1 MRNAVSISNDTK
13 CMVIKIFPKIN
24 YTNFYLKA
32 NFHDYSYIKSFEEMD
47 FTNVNKQYI
56 ILNYQSSTYFNNT
69 ENSII
74 SVMIVNGDDDC
85 YINIFPEIND
95 IYPEDL
101 KNNKGNLINKN
112 YINFN
117 YFNGEK
123 YIFISNFKNNLNNYK
138 IKIINNKE
146 YYDITRMINFYKNF
160 SFTFKFN
167 KTFNQNFTLSFS
179 SNENDKNHCLYFNIS
194 SNLKLKVNAFTDK
207 KSIKSEGDNSF
218 KINYKKIYFEL
229 MVSNQTEF
237 EEFQFEVLYKNIF

>member
-1 MRNAVSISNDTK
+1 
-13 CMVIKIFPKIN
+13 
-24 YTNFYLKA
+24 
-32 NFHDYSYIKSFEEMD
+32 
-47 FTNVNKQYI
+47 
-56 ILNYQSSTYFNNT
+56 
-69 ENSII
+69 
-74 SVMIVNGDDDC
+74 MIVNGDDDC

-146 YYDITRMINFYKNF
+146 YYDITRMINFYKNC

-179 SNENDKNHCLYFNIS
+179 SNENDKNHCLYFNI
-194 SNLKLKVNAFTDK
+194 NP
-207 KSIKSEGDNSF
+207 
-218 KINYKKIYFEL
+218 
-229 MVSNQTEF
+229 
-237 EEFQFEVLYKNIF
+237 